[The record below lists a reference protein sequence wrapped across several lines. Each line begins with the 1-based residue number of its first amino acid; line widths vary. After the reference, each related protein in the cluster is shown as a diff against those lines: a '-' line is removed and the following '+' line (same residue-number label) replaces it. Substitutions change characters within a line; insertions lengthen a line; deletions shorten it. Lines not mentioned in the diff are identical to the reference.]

1 MFNKVLTLFVFVAI
15 PQIYPVPRIY
25 SFEPLHWSKRLYCR
39 CSRLCVSG
47 LKLSAQRLLP
57 SRCAS
62 IMSKVEARK
71 RRSQLFDEEKQRQR
85 SELGRI
91 EKIEVTYKSVEDN
104 VVMVM
109 NRDIST
115 PYDCARH
122 ISENVAKTAA
132 IALVDGRVWDMH
144 RPFTGKCEVELV
156 TMQSPRTG
164 VVNYAFW
171 RTCSLIL
178 GAVADSA
185 FKDHVDVH
193 LHSFPVP
200 LIHSG
205 SFIYDVFIDLPNWR
219 PTDSELR
226 AMSALFIKLTNQ
238 ELLLERLEVPCGVA
252 LHMFQVWNEERFT
265 FICFVKILS
274 NIISCFHTFFQDNP
288 FKSQQIPNIAKNSD
302 NDRVTLYRLGDHVDI
317 SKGPMVSNS
326 GLMGRVTVSAV
337 HKLADGPVDGLYRF
351 QGIALPKGIL
361 LNHFAF
367 SILEKRAKKLNTA
380 MWQPHIEGE
389 TINVTASMN

>member
-1 MFNKVLTLFVFVAI
+1 MI
-15 PQIYPVPRIY
+15 
-25 SFEPLHWSKRLYCR
+25 HG

-62 IMSKVEARK
+62 TMSKVEARK

-132 IALVDGRVWDMH
+132 VALVDGRVWDMH
-144 RPFTGKCEVELV
+144 RPFTGKCELELV

-252 LHMFQVWNEERFT
+252 LHM
-265 FICFVKILS
+265 
-274 NIISCFHTFFQDNP
+274 FQDNP

>member
-1 MFNKVLTLFVFVAI
+1 MI
-15 PQIYPVPRIY
+15 
-25 SFEPLHWSKRLYCR
+25 HGCR
-39 CSRLCVSG
+39 RLCVSG
-47 LKLSAQRLLP
+47 VKLPAQHLLS
-57 SRCAS
+57 SRCAGTL
-62 IMSKVEARK
+62 SKVEARK
-71 RRSQLFDEEKQRQR
+71 RRNQLFEEEKRRQR

-91 EKIEVTYKSVEDN
+91 EKIEVTYKSVDDE

-115 PYDCARH
+115 PYNCARH
-122 ISENVAKTAA
+122 ISENVSKASA

-144 RPFTGKCEVELV
+144 RPLTDKCELQLV

-164 VVNYAFW
+164 AVNHAFW

-200 LIHSG
+200 SIRSG
-205 SFIYDVFIDLPNWR
+205 SFIYDVFIDLPDWR

-226 AMSALFIKLTNQ
+226 AMSALFVKLSNR
-238 ELLLERLEVPCGVA
+238 ELLLERLDVPCGVA
-252 LHMFQVWNEERFT
+252 LDM
-265 FICFVKILS
+265 
-274 NIISCFHTFFQDNP
+274 FQDNP
-288 FKSQQIPNIAKNSD
+288 FKSEQIPSIVKDSD

-326 GLMGRVTVSAV
+326 GLMGRVTVTAV

-351 QGIALPKGIL
+351 QGIALPKGIM
-361 LNHFAF
+361 LNHFAY

-380 MWQPHIEGE
+380 TWQPHVEDE
-389 TINVTASMN
+389 TISVTASVN